1 MMSSSIFSKGR
12 ILTLLSLFFFL
23 FSIYSCVS
31 HLKEAKFYY
40 DQGQRFSRS
49 LEQGKAVASFKRA
62 LKEAELETEKHPSA
76 QAYMLKGLA
85 ELELKLW
92 KEAGE
97 SFRQAFSC
105 GFDKGEEWAKQVSL
119 LGLASSLDKMGLKEA
134 AFKIYAH
141 LIERSKLDQILLVAS
156 QKYTEMALEKTSQK
170 SEQVKKKELSSLLK
184 SIQKLSQK
192 DMSNGFYHYLQSQ
205 IHSYLLEYEQS
216 FEEAVMAKEL
226 FLPSERITRDNDL
239 QIVFCYQKLKEKLS
253 SRQWEKFFSSYL
265 QWIKKWRWQDPE
277 TPEWKKR

>member
-1 MMSSSIFSKGR
+1 MSNSIFSKRR
-12 ILTLLSLFFFL
+12 ILTLLSLLFFL

-40 DQGQRFSRS
+40 NQGQRFSRS
-49 LEQGKAVASFKRA
+49 LEQEKAVASFKRA
-62 LKEAELETEKHPSA
+62 LKEAELETEKRPSA

-92 KEAGE
+92 SEAGE

-119 LGLASSLDKMGLKEA
+119 LGLASSLDEMGLKEA

-141 LIERSKLDQILLVAS
+141 LMERSKLDQILLLAS

-205 IHSYLLEYEQS
+205 IHSHLLEYEQS

-226 FLPSERITRDNDL
+226 SLPSERITRDNDL

-253 SRQWEKFFSSYL
+253 PQQWEKFFSSYL
-265 QWIKKWRWQDPE
+265 QWIKRWQWQDPE

>member
-1 MMSSSIFSKGR
+1 MSNSIFSKRR
-12 ILTLLSLFFFL
+12 ILTLLSLLFFL
-23 FSIYSCVS
+23 SSIYSCVS

-85 ELELKLW
+85 ELELRLW
-92 KEAGE
+92 SEAGE

-119 LGLASSLDKMGLKEA
+119 LGLASSLDEMGLKET

-141 LIERSKLDQILLVAS
+141 LMERSKIDQILLLAS

-184 SIQKLSQK
+184 SIHKLSQK

-205 IHSYLLEYEQS
+205 IHSHLLEYEQS

-226 FLPSERITRDNDL
+226 SLPSERITRDNDL

-253 SRQWEKFFSSYL
+253 PRQWGKFFSSYL
-265 QWIKKWRWQDPE
+265 QWIKRWQWQDPE

>member
-1 MMSSSIFSKGR
+1 MMSSTVFSKGR
-12 ILTLLSLFFFL
+12 IPTLLSLFFFL

-49 LEQGKAVASFKRA
+49 LEQGKAAASFKRA

-92 KEAGE
+92 RDAGE
-97 SFRQAFSC
+97 SFRRAFSC

-119 LGLASSLDKMGLKEA
+119 LGLASSLDEMGLEEA

-141 LIERSKLDQILLVAS
+141 LIGRSKLDQILLVAS
-156 QKYTEMALEKTSQK
+156 QKYTEMTLEKTLQQSD
-170 SEQVKKKELSSLLK
+170 QVKKKELSSLLK

-205 IHSYLLEYEQS
+205 IHSHLFEYEQS

-226 FLPSERITRDNDL
+226 SLPSEKINRDNDL

-253 SRQWEKFFSSYL
+253 PRQWEKFFSSYL
-265 QWIKKWRWQDPE
+265 QWIKKWRWQDAE

>member
-1 MMSSSIFSKGR
+1 MSSSIFSKGR

-119 LGLASSLDKMGLKEA
+119 LGLASSLDEMGLKEA

-205 IHSYLLEYEQS
+205 IHSHLLEYEQS

-226 FLPSERITRDNDL
+226 SLPSERITCDNDL

-253 SRQWEKFFSSYL
+253 PRQWEKFFSSYL